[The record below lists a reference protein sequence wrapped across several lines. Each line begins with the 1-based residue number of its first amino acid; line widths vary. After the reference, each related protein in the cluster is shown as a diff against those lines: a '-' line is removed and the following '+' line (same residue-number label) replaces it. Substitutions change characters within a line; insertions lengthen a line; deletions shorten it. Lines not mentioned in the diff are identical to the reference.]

1 MQKNKSTEEE
11 LSLDTDLVPD
21 NWDELPDLEVYD
33 DEDLS
38 FVKHHGQSQA
48 TEEADELVLDELD
61 EYLNDDLLADLHAD
75 TEEDELQLSS
85 DDEQLINDDLLIDE
99 DELLQDKLTAEQLT
113 VELDQLEISD
123 EAELNDLDDDSI
135 ELELDIDELTS
146 DDMELDGIELDE
158 IELTGHDDSTTEN
171 SAQELELSDLDLELP
186 DDETEDLID
195 LSENESQANAES
207 TIDKLAQH
215 QNTLSSDDDS
225 TSDLDLQTSSQP
237 LINSIDSLAVQ
248 LNQLTQ
254 AVSELL
260 QQKNQ
265 VESEPINVQKLFST
279 GVYYAKHADYIHA
292 AKWFRRAA
300 MASHGKAM
308 FYLGMMFIK
317 GEGLPKSIIHS
328 YVWMS
333 LANVYG
339 VSEAK
344 AAMMDIQHR
353 LTAHELNQAQ
363 RLAAEKYEEIENIQ
377 AKIALHISP
386 TDSQK

>member
-21 NWDELPDLEVYD
+21 NWDELPDLEIFD

-38 FVKHHGQSQA
+38 FVKHQDKDQQLES
-48 TEEADELVLDELD
+48 DDDLVLDELD
-61 EYLNDDLLADLHAD
+61 EILDDDLLDNLHAD
-75 TEEDELQLSS
+75 TQDDAAELSL
-85 DDEQLINDDLLIDE
+85 DDAQLINDNLLIDE
-99 DELLQDKLTAEQLT
+99 DELLQDNLTDSTSGDESLSDFSLDEASIEQ
-113 VELDQLEISD
+113 VELQDIE
-123 EAELNDLDDDSI
+123 LDDIELAED
-135 ELELDIDELTS
+135 ELELNIQPDTANDNS
-146 DDMELDGIELDE
+146 VSP
-158 IELTGHDDSTTEN
+158 STRTM
-171 SAQELELSDLDLELP
+171 
-186 DDETEDLID
+186 
-195 LSENESQANAES
+195 
-207 TIDKLAQH
+207 DKLAQH
-215 QNTLSSDDDS
+215 QSEKSSPVS
-225 TSDLDLQTSSQP
+225 ANSKEQP
-237 LINSIDSLAVQ
+237 EHVNQQLMNSLDSLAAQ

-254 AVSELL
+254 VVSDLL
-260 QQKNQ
+260 QQK
-265 VESEPINVQKLFST
+265 SHTEPEPVDVQKLFST

-377 AKIALHISP
+377 AKLALKIPSA
-386 TDSQK
+386 D

>member
-21 NWDELPDLEVYD
+21 NWEDLPDLEIFD

-38 FVKHHGQSQA
+38 FVKHQDKDLPRES
-48 TEEADELVLDELD
+48 DDDLVLNELD
-61 EYLNDDLLADLHAD
+61 EILDDDLLDDLHAD
-75 TEEDELQLSS
+75 TQDGAEELSL
-85 DDEQLINDDLLIDE
+85 DDTQLINDDLLIDE
-99 DELLQDKLTAEQLT
+99 DELLEEDLT
-113 VELDQLEISD
+113 DSN
-123 EAELNDLDDDSI
+123 LNDQALD
-135 ELELDIDELTS
+135 ETS
-146 DDMELDGIELDE
+146 SEQMDLHDIELD
-158 IELTGHDDSTTEN
+158 D
-171 SAQELELSDLDLELP
+171 
-186 DDETEDLID
+186 ID
-195 LSENESQANAES
+195 LVEDDFELDAEPARAKDSSASPS
-207 TIDKLAQH
+207 TRTMDKLAQH
-215 QNTLSSDDDS
+215 QSEKTNPVSAIAQEQDEHVNQQLM
-225 TSDLDLQTSSQP
+225 
-237 LINSIDSLAVQ
+237 NSLDSLAAQ

-254 AVSELL
+254 VVSDLL
-260 QQKNQ
+260 QQKSHTD
-265 VESEPINVQKLFST
+265 SEPVNVQKLFST

-377 AKIALHISP
+377 AKLALNVPSA
-386 TDSQK
+386 D